1 MTKEKRW
8 DELFKNV
15 KVTHPLEMETYL
27 QKRAIA
33 KQIFDEIFQDILE
46 SPEQENWKKL
56 PIIQKY
62 LKLLYKDF
70 EKLKSKYLDCK

>member
-1 MTKEKRW
+1 MKMNAEETAMKHYKEV
-8 DELFKNV
+8 L
-15 KVTHPLEMETYL
+15 PLY
-27 QKRAIA
+27 KRAIA

-56 PIIQKY
+56 PIMQKY